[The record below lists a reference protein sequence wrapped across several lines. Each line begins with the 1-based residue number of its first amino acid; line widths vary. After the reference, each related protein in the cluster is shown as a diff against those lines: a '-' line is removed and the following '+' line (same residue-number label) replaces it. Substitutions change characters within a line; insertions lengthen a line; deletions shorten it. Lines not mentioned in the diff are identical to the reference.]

1 MSQQQAD
8 RIGVDYLS
16 MVGASLPDF
25 IRTAAAAGAR
35 NVSLFNTLPA
45 NFNPWNA
52 SLLSACEDAAVRRE
66 VISCA
71 RDEGVSIALMEGFAV
86 VPESSVEQHRR
97 GFEVLAE
104 LGVTRVNSV
113 SFDPSWERT
122 IDEMAALATMGAEY
136 DVTVLIEPCV
146 LFPFGTLD
154 HVLQLIDI
162 VAMPS
167 LKLMIDALHIVRSGD
182 LAALDRIDPALI
194 GYLQLC
200 DGPLHSAGPD
210 AYMYEAA
217 HQRLVPGKGELP
229 LVDIVRHV
237 GPEII
242 VSGEVPMAA
251 EREAGVSDL
260 DRLKAIVDGI
270 SRTLDLAVAA

>member
-35 NVSLFNTLPA
+35 NISLFNTLPA

-146 LFPFGTLD
+146 LFPFGSLD

-182 LAALDRIDPALI
+182 LAALDRIDPVLI
-194 GYLQLC
+194 GYLQLS
-200 DGPLHSAGPD
+200 DGLLHSAGSD

-229 LVDIVRHV
+229 LVDIVRRV

-270 SRTLDLAVAA
+270 SRTLDLADAA